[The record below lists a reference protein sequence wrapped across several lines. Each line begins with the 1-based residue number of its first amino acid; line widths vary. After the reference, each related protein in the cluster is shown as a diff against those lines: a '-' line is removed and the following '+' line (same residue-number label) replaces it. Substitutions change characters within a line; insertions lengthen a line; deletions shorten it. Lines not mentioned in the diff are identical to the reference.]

1 MVNSEQV
8 NPGWINDVLYLSFF
22 IVNLEYMG
30 PNLPKKILKF
40 LASEIFAGKGAS
52 QLFSWTYIMSE
63 KILILRLLP
72 PVF

>member
-8 NPGWINDVLYLSFF
+8 NPGWINDLLLTWNIWVQTC
-22 IVNLEYMG
+22 
-30 PNLPKKILKF
+30 PKKVLKF
-40 LASEIFAGKGAS
+40 LASEVFAGKGAS